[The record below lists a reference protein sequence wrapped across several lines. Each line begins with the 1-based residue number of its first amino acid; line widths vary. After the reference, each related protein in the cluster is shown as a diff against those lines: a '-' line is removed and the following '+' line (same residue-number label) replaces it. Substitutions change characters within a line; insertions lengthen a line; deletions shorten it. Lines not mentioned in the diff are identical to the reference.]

1 MGIKKFRIINFRKL
15 KPVLSLKNIVKSY
28 GNRPVLKGLSFD
40 VFPAQ
45 IRGLLGPNGSGKTT
59 IFQIIMGIISPNK
72 GEVRIN
78 NELVNKLPIHLRA
91 VNHGIGYVPQIGG
104 YLVNL
109 SVRQNIEAFC
119 ELHFKDTRERNER
132 VETIISEFNLDS
144 ISSLKATNISGG
156 EKRRL
161 SIGIAMISKPRL
173 ILLDEPFSAL
183 DPQTI
188 SMIKDLILSL
198 QKFNIACIVSDHQAA
213 SILEIS
219 DSTLILGDGIIIADD
234 TPIRLLEKDSK
245 ARAIYFGKHFSSPF

>member
-1 MGIKKFRIINFRKL
+1 MGIKKFRIIKFRKL

-28 GNRPVLKGLSFD
+28 GKRPVLKGLSFN

-78 NELVNKLPIHLRA
+78 NESVNKLPIHLRA
-91 VNHGIGYVPQIGG
+91 VEHKIGYVPQVGG

-109 SVRQNIEAFC
+109 SVLQNIEAFC
-119 ELHFKDTRERNER
+119 EIRFKDIRERNER
-132 VETIISEFNLDS
+132 VQTIISEFNLDS
-144 ISSLKATNISGG
+144 ISSLKAANISGG

-188 SMIKDLILSL
+188 SMIKNLILSL
-198 QKFNIACIVSDHQAA
+198 QKQNIACIISDHQAG
-213 SILEIS
+213 SILEIA

-234 TPIRLLEKDSK
+234 TPKRLLQKGSK
-245 ARAIYFGKHFSSPF
+245 ARDIYFGEHFSSPF